1 MFERFIKPKSQE
13 NAIPELLRA
22 EDVRKI
28 LKVSL
33 PYVHKLAERHKLP
46 SVRYPGLGKKGKKE
60 VVRFRK
66 DDVLSFVNQHYKA

>member
-1 MFERFIKPKSQE
+1 MFERFKKSKPDE
-13 NAIPELLRA
+13 LVPELLRA
-22 EDVRKI
+22 EDVRKL

-46 SVRYPGLGKKGKKE
+46 CVKYPGLGKKGKKD
-60 VVRFRK
+60 VIRFRK